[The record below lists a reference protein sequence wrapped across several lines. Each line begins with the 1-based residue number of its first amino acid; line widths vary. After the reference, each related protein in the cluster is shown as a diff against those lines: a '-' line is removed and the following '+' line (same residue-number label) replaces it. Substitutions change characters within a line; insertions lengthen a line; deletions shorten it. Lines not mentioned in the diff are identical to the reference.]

1 MDLNFIIIFHLRMTQ
16 QHSNYLRLKQT
27 IEEIEDSNYNQRS
40 VEWYKQHYTILQL
53 YRFMFSD
60 FNNIDME
67 ITNSEFR
74 HTASLTENLLKRLM
88 VDFEKH
94 KWFGLYDYVK
104 LNRSLLLLAN
114 YSIQFYKEDDELSS
128 LLSNLKVC

>member
-1 MDLNFIIIFHLRMTQ
+1 
-16 QHSNYLRLKQT
+16 
-27 IEEIEDSNYNQRS
+27 
-40 VEWYKQHYTILQL
+40 
-53 YRFMFSD
+53 MFSD

-94 KWFGLYDYVK
+94 RWFGLYDYVK